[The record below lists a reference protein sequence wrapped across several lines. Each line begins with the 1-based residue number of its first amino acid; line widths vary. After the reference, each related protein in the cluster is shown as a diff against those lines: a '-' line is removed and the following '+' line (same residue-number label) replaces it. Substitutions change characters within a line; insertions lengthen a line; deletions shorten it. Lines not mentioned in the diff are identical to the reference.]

1 MYMNEV
7 IKNLMERKS
16 VRSFT
21 DQKISEDDLKTIL
34 EAASNAPSA
43 GNQQMYTILHITD
56 QKIKERLAETCDHQ
70 PFIAKAP
77 LVLVFLADVQKWYNA
92 FRAHGCN
99 PRKPGP
105 GDLMLAVDDTLIAAQ
120 NAVTAAQSLGIGSCY
135 IGDVMEQC
143 EVHRELLKLPDYV
156 FPAAL
161 VVFGYPTQQQ
171 VDRPKPERCPLPILV
186 HENTYPSMSKDELSQ
201 LLRANERKTAEET
214 FQAFHKR
221 KYDSDFAREMTRS
234 VNEFVKTFQAD
245 DETED

>member
-1 MYMNEV
+1 MNEV

-21 DQKISEDDLKTIL
+21 DQPVSQENLKIIL
-34 EAASNAPSA
+34 EAASNAPTA

-56 QKIKERLAETCDHQ
+56 QTLKEQLAETCDHQ

-77 LVLVFLADVQKWYNA
+77 LVLVFLADVRKWYEA
-92 FRAHGCN
+92 FCENHCN
-99 PRKPGP
+99 PRKPGI
-105 GDLMLAVDDTLIAAQ
+105 GDLILAVDDSLIAAQ

-143 EVHRELLKLPDYV
+143 EAQRELLKLPEYV
-156 FPAAL
+156 FPAAM

-171 VDRPKPERCPLPILV
+171 LDRPKPERCPLSVLV
-186 HENTYPSMSKDELSQ
+186 HENTYRTMSNEEHSK
-201 LLRANERKTAEET
+201 LLRKNERKTVEET

-221 KYDSDFAREMTRS
+221 KYDSDFAREMNRS
-234 VNEFVKTFQAD
+234 VNQYVQDFSEQ
-245 DETED
+245 